1 MMLPEEQELTRLES
15 EQADPEEQVTSAEL
29 TLETSKTETAQFQH
43 RYHQTVGRLY
53 AQLDELDAQ
62 IARVQAGLVPDDVT
76 AQAHAQAAE
85 QQAKASAE
93 EAGLI
98 EAQPAP
104 PPVIT
109 PEIKL
114 AFKKAAFLMHPDRAT
129 NEPERLRRTALMA
142 QVNLAYERGDQKAI
156 EKLVSEYGQDPEATT
171 GGDVASR
178 IIKVIR
184 RIAQLRRRLS
194 EIQQQMDAI
203 QQSEIFQ
210 LKQTIEEAEAMGG
223 DPLGDLAKQL
233 TLELTER
240 KIQLEIARHEID
252 AKDTSDYSMQVKRE
266 SNGNK

>member
-1 MMLPEEQELTRLES
+1 MLPEEQELTRLES
-15 EQADPEEQVTSAEL
+15 EQAALEEQVTTAEL

-53 AQLDELDAQ
+53 VQLDEMDALL
-62 IARVQAGLVPDDVT
+62 ARVQAGLSPHDAA

-98 EAQPAP
+98 EAQPVP

-109 PEIKL
+109 PELKL
-114 AFKKAAFLMHPDRAT
+114 AFRQAAKLMHPDRAT

-156 EKLVSEYGQDPEATT
+156 EKLVSEYGQDPEAIT

-178 IIKVIR
+178 IVKSIR
-184 RIAQLRRRLS
+184 RIAQLRRRMG
-194 EIQQQMDAI
+194 EVQQQIDAM
-203 QQSEIFQ
+203 QQAEIFH
-210 LKQTIEEAEAMGG
+210 LKQTIEETEAMGG

-233 TLELTER
+233 MQELSER
-240 KIQLEIARHEID
+240 KIQLEIAR
-252 AKDTSDYSMQVKRE
+252 QVQV
-266 SNGNK
+266 G